1 MDLSIDLQ
9 DMDKSDM
16 DMNKSDMDM
25 NKSDMDLVKTLDI
38 MGRKLVSFDIGNS
51 TT

>member
-9 DMDKSDM
+9 DMDKS
-16 DMNKSDMDM
+16 NMDM
-25 NKSDMDLVKTLDI
+25 NKSDMDLVKNLNI

-51 TT
+51 TS